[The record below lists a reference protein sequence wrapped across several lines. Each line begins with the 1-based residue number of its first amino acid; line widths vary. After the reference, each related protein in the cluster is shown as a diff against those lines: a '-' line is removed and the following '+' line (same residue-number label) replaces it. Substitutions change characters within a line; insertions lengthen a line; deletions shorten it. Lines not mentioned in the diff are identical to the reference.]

1 MTRFV
6 VFLAALILA
15 GSGCARSGV
24 AAVPAALT
32 PATVPGSQG
41 RVAPAIAASVR
52 ETIDG
57 LKAYEAQVGF
67 EATQNFTAATG
78 EAFPGRCYFTG
89 ILELP
94 ESYRQLRLSAAVDG
108 KCRIDE
114 SEYDVFPYLLE
125 VAATGRSPVTPA
137 LEGAALERLL
147 MVVPHEDFHNQP
159 EVKRAPP
166 AVAEAAAT
174 LVGYLAAAGFARQ
187 RYGPESPLFQRLAL
201 EGTLFLTKARI
212 VNEYFAQVAATYG
225 SYRDGRIS
233 RDAALVSKREL
244 FGGLLQAC
252 SSSGPAPVSFNR
264 CPPIMN
270 NAGLAFDYTYT
281 REYPMLFDF
290 HVRLGG
296 DISSTVTALRQLLA
310 RWPGGASS
318 GLDLIETLRKMS
330 PAAIQSPNQ

>member
-1 MTRFV
+1 
-6 VFLAALILA
+6 
-15 GSGCARSGV
+15 
-24 AAVPAALT
+24 
-32 PATVPGSQG
+32 
-41 RVAPAIAASVR
+41 VR

-67 EATQNFTAATG
+67 EATRNFAAGTG

-108 KCRIDE
+108 KCNIDE

-159 EVKRAPP
+159 EMKRAPP
-166 AVAEAAAT
+166 EVAEAAAT
-174 LVGYLAAAGFARQ
+174 LVGYLTAAGFARQ
-187 RYGPESPLFQRLAL
+187 RYGPESPVFQRLAL
-201 EGTLFLTKARI
+201 EATLFLTKARI
-212 VNEYFAQVAATYG
+212 VNDYFARMAGTYG

-233 RDAALVSKREL
+233 RDAALAGKREL
-244 FGGLLQAC
+244 FEGLLQAC

-264 CPPIMN
+264 CPAVMN
-270 NAGLAFDYTYT
+270 NAGLTFDHTYT
-281 REYPMLFDF
+281 REYPLLFDF
-290 HVRLGG
+290 HVRLGS
-296 DISSTVTALRQLLA
+296 DITPTVTSLRRLLS
-310 RWPGGASS
+310 RWPAGATS
-318 GLDLIETLRKMS
+318 GLDLSEALQKIS
-330 PAAIQSPNQ
+330 Q

>member
-1 MTRFV
+1 MTRFEAV
-6 VFLAALILA
+6 LLAASLLASSGCA
-15 GSGCARSGV
+15 GSGVS
-24 AAVPAALT
+24 AVPPALT
-32 PATVPGSQG
+32 PATVPGAAA
-41 RVAPAIAASVR
+41 RVPPATAASVR

-67 EATQNFTAATG
+67 EATQNFAAATG

-94 ESYRQLRLSAAVDG
+94 ESYRELRLSPAVDG
-108 KCRIDE
+108 KCPIDE

-159 EVKRAPP
+159 EMKRAPP

-187 RYGPESPLFQRLAL
+187 HYGAESLLFQKLAL
-201 EGTLFLTKARI
+201 EGTLFLTKSRI
-212 VNEYFAQVAATYG
+212 VNDYFSQAAATYG
-225 SYRDGRIS
+225 SYRDRRIS

-264 CPPIMN
+264 CPAVMN
-270 NAGLAFDYTYT
+270 NAGLAFDHTYT

-296 DISSTVTALRQLLA
+296 DIASTVTALRRLLA
-310 RWPGGASS
+310 RWPDGATS
-318 GLDLIETLRKMS
+318 GVDLIEALQKSS
-330 PAAIQSPNQ
+330 P